1 MRAMSNLSILTLRN
15 RPLMNT
21 STTLNSLKALTLLVV
36 TGFIAG
42 CGGSG
47 GDSSADAG
55 TAASAGDGALQ
66 GAVTLDGSSTVYPIS
81 EAVAEEFLAVA
92 PRVRVTVGVS
102 GTGGGFKKFLA
113 QEIDINDASRTIK
126 ESESMEAEANGI
138 EYLEIPVAF
147 DGLSIVVNPQNDWV
161 DSLTVAEL
169 QKIWQ
174 PGSTVDSWDDIRPDW
189 PSAPIRLYGP
199 GTDSGTFDYFTEA
212 VNGESG
218 ASRPDY
224 TASEDDNVLVQG
236 IAGDEYALG
245 FFGFAYYV
253 ENQDKLKVVPVDGGN
268 GPVVPTATTINDGT
282 YSPLSR
288 PIYIYLN
295 TASLARPEVRAFV
308 DFYIDNAGALAS
320 EVGYIE
326 LPEEMYEASREKLAA
341 F

>member
-1 MRAMSNLSILTLRN
+1 MNTLNMLKTLKILTLVSTAI
-15 RPLMNT
+15 LVT
-21 STTLNSLKALTLLVV
+21 S
-36 TGFIAG
+36 
-42 CGGSG
+42 CGGG
-47 GDSSADAG
+47 GEESSAG
-55 TAASAGDGALQ
+55 AASGNIGSDELR

-81 EAVAEEFLAVA
+81 EAVAEEFLSIA

-113 QEIDINDASRTIK
+113 KEIDINDASRAIK
-126 ESESMEAEANGI
+126 ESESVEAEANGI
-138 EYLEIPVAF
+138 DYLEIPVAF
-147 DGLSIVVNPQNDWV
+147 DGLSVVVNPQNDWV

-253 ENQDKLKVVPVDGGN
+253 ENQDKLKVIPIDGGN
-268 GPVVPTATTINDGT
+268 GPVVPTSTSINDGT

-288 PIYIYLN
+288 PIFIYLN

-308 DFYIDNAGALAS
+308 DFYIDNAGVLAS

-326 LPEEMYEASREKLAA
+326 LPEEMYQESREKLAA

>member
-1 MRAMSNLSILTLRN
+1 MNTLNMLKTLKILTLVSTAI
-15 RPLMNT
+15 LVT
-21 STTLNSLKALTLLVV
+21 S
-36 TGFIAG
+36 
-42 CGGSG
+42 CGGG
-47 GDSSADAG
+47 GEESSAG
-55 TAASAGDGALQ
+55 ASSGNIGSDELR

-81 EAVAEEFLAVA
+81 EAVAEEFLSIA

-113 QEIDINDASRTIK
+113 KEIDINDASRAIK
-126 ESESMEAEANGI
+126 ESESVEAEANGI
-138 EYLEIPVAF
+138 DYLEIPVAF
-147 DGLSIVVNPQNDWV
+147 DGLSVVVNPQNDWV

-253 ENQDKLKVVPVDGGN
+253 ENQDKLKVIPIDGGN
-268 GPVVPTATTINDGT
+268 GPVVPTSTSINDGT

-288 PIYIYLN
+288 PIFIYLN

-308 DFYIDNAGALAS
+308 DFYIDNAGVLAS

-326 LPEEMYEASREKLAA
+326 LPEEMYQESREKLAA